1 MIEILFE
8 NEDFLA
14 CIKPVGVP
22 SQCDGAEDAVKLL
35 KEQTGDEIYP
45 VHGGK
50 RQHQKSSPHKN
61 DHKKT

>member
-22 SQCDGAEDAVKLL
+22 SQCDGAEDAIIPKVSNFWGAYHNEPK
-35 KEQTGDEIYP
+35 GS
-45 VHGGK
+45 
-50 RQHQKSSPHKN
+50 KSRILRVLN
-61 DHKKT
+61 